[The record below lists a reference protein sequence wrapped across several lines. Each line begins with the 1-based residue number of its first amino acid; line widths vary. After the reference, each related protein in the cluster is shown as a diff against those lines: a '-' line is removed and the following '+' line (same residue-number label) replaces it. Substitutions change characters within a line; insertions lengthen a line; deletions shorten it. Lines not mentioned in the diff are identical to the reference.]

1 MELNLIEK
9 FADPELIAEMS
20 LVDKLKATLVEF
32 SLRTG
37 LCFAVVVLIAL
48 MLIVILVRR
57 IVGRYELK
65 QEYRRQVHRARKLR
79 SAKLDKRK
87 SEAEQHG
94 FETIRGEVRSA
105 SVGPAVYGGEGQ
117 KVRIK
122 IGKRR
127 QEQVRIILMKQLS
140 QQLLRR
146 FLPWRERL
154 RSGSGSEALCTD
166 LMKKRYGSH
175 MRVWKPAAG
184 KDGKDR

>member
-1 MELNLIEK
+1 MKKIYSNPELAK
-9 FADPELIAEMS
+9 FSPRELIAE
-20 LVDKLKATLVEF
+20 LKARGYIKVCPGF
-32 SLRTG
+32 GQAG
-37 LCFAVVVLIAL
+37 LDRIAQS
-48 MLIVILVRR
+48 VRR
-57 IVGRYELK
+57 YT
-65 QEYRRQVHRARKLR
+65 
-79 SAKLDKRK
+79 
-87 SEAEQHG
+87 AEKD
-94 FETIRGEVRSA
+94 E
-105 SVGPAVYGGEGQ
+105 